1 MRAVFV
7 VFNQALSDQVA
18 DAIAKV
24 GLRGF
29 TRWTAVQGCGSDTG
43 EPHLGTH
50 TWPSV
55 NTATLLVTDEA
66 SAGELVQRLDALNA
80 ASPKQGLRVF
90 GWDVEALV

>member
-18 DAIAKV
+18 DAIAKA

-29 TRWTAVQGCGSDTG
+29 TRWTGVQGCGSDTG
-43 EPHLGTH
+43 EPHLGMH

-55 NTATLLVTDEA
+55 NAATLLVADEA
-66 SAGELVQRLDALNA
+66 SASELVQRLDALNA
-80 ASPKQGLRVF
+80 ASPRQGLRVF